1 MSPHFRLYAF
11 VTTLAFALVT
21 LPAFAMEANEAFAA
35 SGCEAPSYDQRA
47 LNDEEQGLVK
57 LNYLLNDKGTVID
70 AKIIDSSGFRKL
82 DKASLRALKACRFQ
96 VGATPG
102 WNTLAFAWT
111 LK

>member
-21 LPAFAMEANEAFAA
+21 VPAFAMEADQAFAA
-35 SGCEAPSYDQRA
+35 SGCEAPSYDQRT
-47 LNDEEQGLVK
+47 LTDEEQGLVK
-57 LNYLLNDKGTVID
+57 LNYLLDDKGTVID
-70 AKIIDSSGFRKL
+70 AKIIDSSGSRKL
-82 DKASLRALKACRFQ
+82 DKASMRALKACRFQ

>member
-1 MSPHFRLYAF
+1 MSSHFRLYAF

-21 LPAFAMEANEAFAA
+21 IPAFAMEADQAFAE
-35 SGCEAPSYDQRA
+35 SGCEAPTYDQRT
-47 LNDEEQGLVK
+47 LTDEEEGLVK
-57 LNYLLNDKGTVID
+57 LNYLLDDKGTVVD
-70 AKIIDSSGFRKL
+70 VKIVGSSGFRKL